1 MIGGSVGNNNPLY
14 TTNILGD
21 YTLTVTDNITGCVSD
36 TKTVSVLPSSIAITG
51 YTITQDFSDNQII
64 TVIPNG
70 LGENYIYQLD
80 GGLFQESNV
89 FTNVTS
95 GNHIIIVRDKDGCG
109 DSDPIEVLI
118 IKYPKFFTP
127 NSDGYN
133 DYWNIYDLKEL
144 GDTNSKISIFDRQGK
159 LLKQIS
165 PFGQGWDGM
174 YNGKALL
181 ADDYWFIVN
190 YTREGITREFKSHF
204 SIKR

>member
-1 MIGGSVGNNNPLY
+1 
-14 TTNILGD
+14 LGD